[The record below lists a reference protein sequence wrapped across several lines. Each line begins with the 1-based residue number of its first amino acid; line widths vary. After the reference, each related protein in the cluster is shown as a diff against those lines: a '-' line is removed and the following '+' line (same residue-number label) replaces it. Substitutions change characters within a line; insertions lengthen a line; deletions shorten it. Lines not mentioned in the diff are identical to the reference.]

1 MPRVLVVDDDRAIR
15 ELLTFALEGEGYDV
29 RTLSDGTEVVAL
41 LEAMREPCVVLMDLM
56 MPRVDG
62 WEVCRRL
69 AVRGDLLERH
79 HVILM
84 TACMLREDER
94 PTVAHTLL
102 RKPFE
107 LAAVYR
113 LIASLSVAT
122 PPHVSHLPCE
132 PCQGELPIAG

>member
-29 RTLSDGTEVVAL
+29 RTLGDGAEVVTV
-41 LEAMREPCVVLMDLM
+41 LEALREPCVVLMDLM

-69 AVRGDLLERH
+69 EARADLLGRH
-79 HVILM
+79 RVVLM

-94 PTVAHTLL
+94 PPAAHTLL

-113 LIASLSVAT
+113 LVASLSIPA
-122 PPHVSHLPCE
+122 PHVSHVPCE
-132 PCQGELPIAG
+132 PCQSDLPIAG